1 MGNFTV
7 GENHKT
13 IENSQNSFPRE
24 GLFPIREKILA
35 VIKIYS
41 YEIEQNLLF
50 VNWKQNQKHA
60 DTIKKHH
67 QILSKKISKISQGK
81 TTIKTTHR
89 SIIQTSKSHVLGKIE
104 RSSDSESTLM
114 ANVIQRLEIYGL
126 FTDLVVVVVFCASNT
141 RTHHP
146 SMLCF

>member
-50 VNWKQNQKHA
+50 VN
-60 DTIKKHH
+60 
-67 QILSKKISKISQGK
+67 
-81 TTIKTTHR
+81 
-89 SIIQTSKSHVLGKIE
+89 
-104 RSSDSESTLM
+104 
-114 ANVIQRLEIYGL
+114 
-126 FTDLVVVVVFCASNT
+126 
-141 RTHHP
+141 
-146 SMLCF
+146 

>member
-1 MGNFTV
+1 MGKFPWGN
-7 GENHKT
+7 NHKT

-24 GLFPIREKILA
+24 GLFPIREKTLA
-35 VIKIYS
+35 VIKVYS
-41 YEIEQNLLF
+41 YKIEQNLLF
-50 VNWKQNQKHA
+50 VYCKKSKARWHYQKTLSNFTQKKYLKYLKEKRPPKQ
-60 DTIKKHH
+60 
-67 QILSKKISKISQGK
+67 
-81 TTIKTTHR
+81 THR

-126 FTDLVVVVVFCASNT
+126 FADLVVVVVFCASNT